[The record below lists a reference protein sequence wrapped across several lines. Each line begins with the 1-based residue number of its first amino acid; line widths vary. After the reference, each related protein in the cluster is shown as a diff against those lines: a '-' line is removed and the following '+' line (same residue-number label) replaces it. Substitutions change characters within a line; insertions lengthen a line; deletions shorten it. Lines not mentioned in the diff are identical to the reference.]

1 MIVFED
7 FELDATR
14 GELRRDGAV
23 VPIEP
28 QVLDLIA
35 HLAARAGEIV
45 TRDELIEHV
54 WGGRI
59 VSDSAISTRI
69 NAARAALGDDGTAQ
83 RLIKTVPRR
92 GFRFEVAVR
101 DAAGAPPPTRDKPSV
116 AVLPFQNMS
125 GDPDQDFFSDGIT
138 DDIITDLSRYSELF
152 VIARHSSFAYRDS
165 DAAPVEIARE
175 LGVRYI
181 AEGAVRRAGNRIRVT
196 ARLIDPLAGNEMW
209 AERYD
214 RDLTDIFEVQDEI
227 TSLIVNTLAG
237 QITRQ
242 HYIRARDS
250 SAETVD
256 AYEQVLK
263 STHYALKISPED
275 NAIGREAAERA
286 IAIDP
291 HLARARAILA
301 LTYITEANNF
311 WVPDSAASNVRAY
324 REVLQAVAEDDRD
337 PWVFAMLGIAE
348 LWVNRAH
355 DRAIAAMRRS
365 LELNPSNAHFRS
377 LHSYVLAFCD
387 EAEQSLAEIDYA
399 MRMNPHPLPI
409 YQGSRGRA
417 LLMMRRFD
425 EATPCLEHMVTLM
438 PGHSNALAYAAVAH
452 VAFGRKEE
460 ARAAVETLIETNE
473 YYRLGALRR
482 LLPFKAPEDLALIV
496 DNLEIA
502 GLPE

>member
-181 AEGAVRRAGNRIRVT
+181 AEGACA
-196 ARLIDPLAGNEMW
+196 
-209 AERYD
+209 
-214 RDLTDIFEVQDEI
+214 
-227 TSLIVNTLAG
+227 
-237 QITRQ
+237 
-242 HYIRARDS
+242 
-250 SAETVD
+250 
-256 AYEQVLK
+256 
-263 STHYALKISPED
+263 
-275 NAIGREAAERA
+275 
-286 IAIDP
+286 
-291 HLARARAILA
+291 
-301 LTYITEANNF
+301 
-311 WVPDSAASNVRAY
+311 
-324 REVLQAVAEDDRD
+324 
-337 PWVFAMLGIAE
+337 
-348 LWVNRAH
+348 
-355 DRAIAAMRRS
+355 
-365 LELNPSNAHFRS
+365 
-377 LHSYVLAFCD
+377 
-387 EAEQSLAEIDYA
+387 
-399 MRMNPHPLPI
+399 
-409 YQGSRGRA
+409 
-417 LLMMRRFD
+417 
-425 EATPCLEHMVTLM
+425 
-438 PGHSNALAYAAVAH
+438 
-452 VAFGRKEE
+452 
-460 ARAAVETLIETNE
+460 
-473 YYRLGALRR
+473 
-482 LLPFKAPEDLALIV
+482 APETAS
-496 DNLEIA
+496 A
-502 GLPE
+502 SPRG